1 MTDTALSSYVLNP
14 ARSLT
19 DILFHLKWFLRLGS
33 SHAVTPDAD
42 PDNGYHPEEV
52 QALKDYYH
60 RGQTSAQEA
69 AYAIT
74 RPVVTSASVDVG
86 FERRMLMNLLIDA
99 LEKWPQS
106 ESWPLFA
113 LLKEIEKLPE
123 PVIREEARH
132 SVTMSEPFWRAL
144 PGFMNEWA
152 DIFQWG
158 EWRYGIENRPE
169 DLDLRRRMREKYM
182 HIASLEARLVDESVG
197 SIELRLG
204 I

>member
-1 MTDTALSSYVLNP
+1 MTHAHESIYRCLGGMAPVRELAALCP
-14 ARSLT
+14 PQGDREAPRARYT
-19 DILFHLKWFLRLGS
+19 RG
-33 SHAVTPDAD
+33 
-42 PDNGYHPEEV
+42 V
-52 QALKDYYH
+52 QAFSDH
-60 RGQTSAQEA
+60 
-69 AYAIT
+69 
-74 RPVVTSASVDVG
+74 
-86 FERRMLMNLLIDA
+86 ER
-99 LEKWPQS
+99 
-106 ESWPLFA
+106 
-113 LLKEIEKLPE
+113 
-123 PVIREEARH
+123 
-132 SVTMSEPFWRAL
+132 TFWRAL